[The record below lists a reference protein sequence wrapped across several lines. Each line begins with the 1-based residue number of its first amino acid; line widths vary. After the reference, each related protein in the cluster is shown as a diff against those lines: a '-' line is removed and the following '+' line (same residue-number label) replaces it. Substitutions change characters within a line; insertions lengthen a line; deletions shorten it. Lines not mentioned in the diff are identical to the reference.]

1 MQAPRSGWS
10 SGGGSRDQNLFFCQG
25 TVAEHRTDVDFWWGD
40 DLKII
45 EQVPAGVCQQC
56 GKKYFEGHV
65 YREMERLAR
74 GAGQTV
80 VRRLAVDVL
89 RFTPA

>member
-1 MQAPRSGWS
+1 MTKTCY
-10 SGGGSRDQNLFFCQG
+10 FCQG
-25 TVAEHRTDVDFWWGD
+25 TVAEQRTDVDFWWGD

-56 GKKYFEGHV
+56 GEKYFEGHV

-74 GAGQTV
+74 GAGRT